1 MVRAPRSRGSG
12 ALPPPRRRGD
22 LAGCSAP
29 RTPSPWV
36 FSFYYLFLFHWELNE
51 RFAPSERTA
60 RVAPRPPHLAPS
72 GRSIANATPSVPR
85 PASRP
90 HRCPGPRSPDALT
103 DGAGSG
109 RRCGGGRWSRGVP
122 PGCWGR
128 RDGASLRARP
138 HRSRRSSV
146 RAPAPPARPALQ
158 TAAAPRRP
166 RARAAREHARG
177 RRGREGKGERAEG
190 AAPRC
195 GVGAT
200 GRGPASRGAA
210 SGTLAGQRWY
220 QRYEHLLSHRPTRVH
235 EVCPTDGVKW
245 PFKSLQPSRP
255 QPSGCSR

>member
-1 MVRAPRSRGSG
+1 MIRIKSSDGWCELRDRRRSG

-22 LAGCSAP
+22 LADCSAP
-29 RTPSPWV
+29 RAPSAC
-36 FSFYYLFLFHWELNE
+36 FLFFYYLVLFHWEPNE

-72 GRSIANATPSVPR
+72 GRSTANATPAAPPSRSPAPSPPLLAPSRVPH
-85 PASRP
+85 PARTAAP
-90 HRCPGPRSPDALT
+90 ARGPRTQLT

-109 RRCGGGRWSRGVP
+109 RRCGGGRWGRGVP

-177 RRGREGKGERAEG
+177 RRGREGKGERAGG

-195 GVGAT
+195 GVGGDRAR
-200 GRGPASRGAA
+200 GRSQHPEGR
-210 SGTLAGQRWY
+210 LW
-220 QRYEHLLSHRPTRVH
+220 
-235 EVCPTDGVKW
+235 
-245 PFKSLQPSRP
+245 
-255 QPSGCSR
+255 

>member
-29 RTPSPWV
+29 RTPSVWAFLLSV
-36 FSFYYLFLFHWELNE
+36 SFSLGTE
-51 RFAPSERTA
+51 RALRSLGTHFRAPTA
-60 RVAPRPPHLAPS
+60 RVPPHPPHLAPS
-72 GRSIANATPSVPR
+72 ARSTANAIPAAPPSR
-85 PASRP
+85 SPAPSPPLRASSRIP
-90 HRCPGPRSPDALT
+90 PAPPPGPRPPDALT

-109 RRCGGGRWSRGVP
+109 RRCGGGRWGRGVP

-177 RRGREGKGERAEG
+177 RRGREGEGVRAGG
-190 AAPRC
+190 AVPRC
-195 GVGAT
+195 GVRAT
-200 GRGPASRGAA
+200 G
-210 SGTLAGQRWY
+210 
-220 QRYEHLLSHRPTRVH
+220 
-235 EVCPTDGVKW
+235 
-245 PFKSLQPSRP
+245 
-255 QPSGCSR
+255 